1 VRFSFEHKKKT
12 QRKWKRAKE
21 GASAN
26 LLPVPPQSRLQ
37 GSHGEITMATPTWEH
52 LLT

>member
-1 VRFSFEHKKKT
+1 MKKNK
-12 QRKWKRAKE
+12 KE
-21 GASAN
+21 TGNGERGLQLSTAD

-37 GSHGEITMATPTWEH
+37 GSHGEIAMATTPTWEH